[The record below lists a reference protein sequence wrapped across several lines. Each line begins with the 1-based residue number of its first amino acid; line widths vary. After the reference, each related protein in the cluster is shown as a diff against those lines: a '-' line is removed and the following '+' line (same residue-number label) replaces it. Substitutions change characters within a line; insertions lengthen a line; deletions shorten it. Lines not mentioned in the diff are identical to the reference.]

1 MHKTRLMPL
10 FDAYSRIALDPCAL
24 ATRDDM
30 NLQYATYN
38 LASTRN
44 PGGACASHVL
54 DMHTQNTHLLIT
66 PGYGLDPC
74 FIDVDSRMHTSRDQ
88 LTHGRS
94 RQPLASRVFTAA
106 PDFGRGGLVSDVE
119 SSLLSGHDT
128 SVLRECGHVTE
139 VDWNRF
145 DPGVCPSSV
154 ENVVNPWPIG
164 EPSREIARSAAFIR
178 DLGCDRKLAVP
189 SFAMTATD

>member
-1 MHKTRLMPL
+1 MPL
-10 FDAYSRIALDPCAL
+10 FDAYSRLSLDLCAL

-38 LASTRN
+38 MESMRN
-44 PGGACASHVL
+44 PGGACAKSVV
-54 DMHTQNTHLLIT
+54 DMQTQNTHLLIR
-66 PGYGLDPC
+66 PGYGLDPT

-128 SVLRECGHVTE
+128 SVMRECGHVTE

-154 ENVVNPWPIG
+154 ENIVNPWPIG

-178 DLGCDRKLAVP
+178 DLGCGRTLAAP
-189 SFAMTATD
+189 PMFASAID